1 MSSGLNRHS
10 RIICGSRIIKAQ
22 TNGEKEIVALTKQDI
37 VFGRL
42 VAWKVASNPNTPTIA
57 PNITTAKLMGII
69 QYPMTPFPPIFCTNN
84 NIPVSAGDI
93 HQQRLNSLFMV
104 LL

>member
-1 MSSGLNRHS
+1 MIN
-10 RIICGSRIIKAQ
+10 AQ
-22 TNGEKEIVALTKQDI
+22 MNGEKEIVALTQQEI

-42 VAWKVASNPNTPTIA
+42 VAWKAASNPNTPTIE

-69 QYPMTPFPPIFCTNN
+69 QYPMTPFPPIFCNN
-84 NIPVSAGDI
+84 NNTPVSAGDI
-93 HQQRLNSLFMV
+93 HQQRLNRLFMV